1 MMNAMQRLTLLG
13 LFTLFSGVHPS
24 CVEAHGTAHRVLR
37 DAGAITVESF
47 YSDKEPMRYADVLL
61 YGPSDQEIEYQ
72 NGRTDQNGRFAFVP
86 DREGTWRI
94 NVSDGMGHLMKTDIE
109 VQKPHASEAA
119 AGKSRVVEDF
129 QLSGLTTPLKAALG
143 VSLIANLALLIH
155 LRQMKKQ
162 QPCEQHP

>member
-1 MMNAMQRLTLLG
+1 MNAVQRLALLG
-13 LFTLFSGVHPS
+13 LFTLLSGVHAPR
-24 CVEAHGTAHRVLR
+24 VEAHGTGHRVLR

-47 YSDKEPMRYADVLL
+47 YSDKEPMRYAEVLL

-86 DREGTWRI
+86 DREGTWRLNI
-94 NVSDGMGHLMKTDIE
+94 SDGMGHLMKTDIE
-109 VQKPHASEAA
+109 VQKPQASVPA
-119 AGKSRVVEDF
+119 AGKNQIVEDY
-129 QLSGLTTPLKAALG
+129 QSSGLTTPLKAALG